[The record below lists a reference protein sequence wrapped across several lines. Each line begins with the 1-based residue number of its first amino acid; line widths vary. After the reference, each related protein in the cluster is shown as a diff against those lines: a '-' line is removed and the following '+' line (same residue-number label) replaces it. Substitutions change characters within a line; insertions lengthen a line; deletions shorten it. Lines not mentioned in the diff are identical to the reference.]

1 MFISKLCSFAVLT
14 RTMFAVMAMSVLLAF
29 PVMAMADTV
38 LIQTPQGDIEL
49 ELLTEDAPNTVANFL
64 RYIDSG
70 KYTNSFVHRS
80 IPGFV
85 IQGGGFTFNGSN
97 APGIISF
104 ETVDNEFKV
113 SNTRGTVAM
122 AKIGGQP
129 DSATGQW
136 FINLADNSG
145 SLDSDNNPANDSDI
159 DGDNGGYTV
168 FARVIG
174 NGMAVAD
181 AISQLE
187 TINAQ
192 GAFTNLPVI
201 NFVAPPIVEENLV
214 MTAVSRND
222 VTPPPEDFVMNAGLN
237 DAWYNPMTNGQGFLI
252 TVFPDLNLVSM
263 AWFTYDTDLPA
274 EGDTANLGSPGHR
287 WLTAIGTIDGDT
299 AVMNIELTSG
309 GLFDTATELQRTDP
323 PGSDGTITLTFAD
336 CSSGLVEY
344 DIPSIDRQGSVP
356 IQRVAGDNIALCE
369 SLRAE

>member
-14 RTMFAVMAMSVLLAF
+14 RTMFAAMAMSVLLAL

-70 KYTNSFVHRS
+70 KYTKSFIHRS

-85 IQGGGFTFNGSN
+85 IQGGGFTFDGSG
-97 APGIISF
+97 APGIFPF
-104 ETVDNEFKV
+104 ETIDNEFKV

-129 DSATGQW
+129 DSATSQW
-136 FINLADNSG
+136 FINLADNSS
-145 SLDSDNNPANDSDI
+145 SLDS
-159 DGDNGGYTV
+159 DNGGYTV

-174 NGMAVAD
+174 GGMAVAD
-181 AISQLE
+181 AISQLDVVD
-187 TINAQ
+187 AQ

-201 NFVAPPIVEENLV
+201 NFNPDNFIAEENLV
-214 MTAVSRND
+214 MTAVSKKD
-222 VTPPPEDFVMNAGLN
+222 VTPVPENFVMNAGLN
-237 DAWYNPMTNGQGFLI
+237 DAWYNPITNGQGFLI

-274 EGDTANLGSPGHR
+274 EDETANLGSPGHR

-323 PGSDGTITLTFAD
+323 PGSDGTITLSFED

-344 DIPSIDRQGSVP
+344 DIPSVDRQGSVP

-369 SLRAE
+369 ALRAE